1 MKART
6 VVFWL
11 HLITGTTAGAVILVM
26 AATGVLLT
34 LTPQLVEWAERDQRT
49 IPAPA
54 PGAAR
59 LDLDAIVAG
68 TRRANREGRPTTVTV
83 RAEPRSSVRVGFGRE
98 SALYV
103 DPYTGATLG
112 SGSWLGNALH
122 VIEDWHRWLGSRE
135 LGKPFTGAAN
145 LAFLGMAIS
154 GVFLWWPR
162 ASGRGLLRAVA
173 VPGFSLRGRARDFN
187 WHNSIGIWCAPVLIV
202 ITLTGAVM
210 SYQWAN
216 DLLYRLTGNVP
227 PPPPGGGQGA
237 MAQGGG
243 RQRSQGADATAS
255 GETRRTNLA
264 AIMARAEQQVPGWVA
279 LTLRLPQRSGAPI
292 VAIIQESPAWH
303 PASRSQL
310 TLDASTAAVV
320 SWEPFAAQN
329 LGRRLRSWVR
339 PLHTGEAAGLVGQAV
354 AGLASTGGVF
364 LVYTGVALAWR
375 RFRGWTGASA
385 PVRVPRSTSDNR
397 QQVSGSTRASQL

>member
-6 VVFWL
+6 VVLWL
-11 HLITGTTAGAVILVM
+11 HLITGTTAGAVIVVM

-34 LTPQLVEWAERDQRT
+34 FAPQLVEWAERDLRT
-49 IPAPA
+49 VPAPA

-68 TRRANREGRPTTVTV
+68 ARRANPESRPTTVTV
-83 RAEPRSSVRVGFGRE
+83 RAEPRSSVRVGFSRE

-103 DPYTGATLG
+103 DPYTGARLG
-112 SGSWLGNALH
+112 SGSRLGNALH
-122 VIEDWHRWLGSRE
+122 VVEDWHRWLGSRE

-145 LAFLGMAIS
+145 LAFLGMAFS
-154 GVFLWWPR
+154 GMFLWCPR
-162 ASGRGLLRAVA
+162 SSGRGVLRAVA
-173 VPGFSLRGRARDFN
+173 VPSFSLRGRARHFN
-187 WHNSIGIWCAPVLIV
+187 WHNAIGIWCAPVLIV

-216 DLLYRLTGNVP
+216 DLLYRLSGTVP
-227 PPPPGGGQGA
+227 PPPPGGGQDA

-243 RQRSQGADATAS
+243 RPRSQGADATAS
-255 GETRRTNLA
+255 GAARRTNLA
-264 AIMARAEQQVPGWVA
+264 STMARAEQQVSGWVA
-279 LTLRLPQRSGAPI
+279 ITMRLPQRPGAPI
-292 VAIIQESPAWH
+292 VAIIQEPPAWH
-303 PASRSQL
+303 PAPRSQL

-339 PLHTGEAAGLVGQAV
+339 VVHTGEAAGLMGQAV
-354 AGLASTGGVF
+354 AGLASIGGVF

-375 RFRGWTGASA
+375 RFRGWMGASA

-397 QQVSGSTRASQL
+397 QQVSGPTRASQP

>member
-34 LTPQLVEWAERDQRT
+34 FAPQLVEWAERDLR
-49 IPAPA
+49 IVPAPA
-54 PGAAR
+54 PGVAR

-68 TRRANREGRPTTVTV
+68 ARLANPEGRPTTVTV
-83 RAEPRSSVRVGFGRE
+83 RAEPRSSIRVGFGRE

-122 VIEDWHRWLGSRE
+122 VVEDWHRWLGSRE
-135 LGKPFTGAAN
+135 IGKPFTGAAN
-145 LAFLGMAIS
+145 LVFLGMAIS

-162 ASGRGLLRAVA
+162 ASGRGVLRAVA
-173 VPGFSLRGRARDFN
+173 VPSFSLRGRARDFN

-210 SYQWAN
+210 SYQWAD

-227 PPPPGGGQGA
+227 PPLPGGQGA
-237 MAQGGG
+237 TAQGGG
-243 RQRSQGADATAS
+243 RQRSQGDDAAEA
-255 GETRRTNLA
+255 GEARRTHLA
-264 AIMARAEQQVPGWVA
+264 AVMTRAEQQVSGWVA
-279 LTLRLPQRSGAPI
+279 ITMRLPQRPGGPV
-292 VAIIQESPAWH
+292 VAIIQEPPAWH
-303 PASRSQL
+303 PAPRSQL
-310 TLDASTAAVV
+310 TLDGSTAAVV

-375 RFRGWTGASA
+375 RFRGWMRASA
-385 PVRVPRSTSDNR
+385 PVRVPRSTSDHR
-397 QQVSGSTRASQL
+397 QQVSGSTRASQP

>member
-26 AATGVLLT
+26 AATGALLT
-34 LTPQLVEWAERDQRT
+34 FAPQLVEWAERDLRT
-49 IPAPA
+49 IAAPA

-68 TRRANREGRPTTVTV
+68 TRRANPEGRPTTVTV
-83 RAEPRSSVRVGFGRE
+83 RAEPQSSVRVGFGRE

-135 LGKPFTGAAN
+135 IGKPFTGAAN

-173 VPGFSLRGRARDFN
+173 VPSFSLRGRARDFN
-187 WHNSIGIWCAPVLIV
+187 WHNSIGICCAPVLIV

-237 MAQGGG
+237 MA
-243 RQRSQGADATAS
+243 S

-264 AIMARAEQQVPGWVA
+264 AIMAWAQQQVPGWVA
-279 LTLRLPQRSGAPI
+279 ITMRLPQRPGAP
-292 VAIIQESPAWH
+292 VVLIIQESPAWH
-303 PASRSQL
+303 PAPRSQL

-329 LGRRLRSWVR
+329 LGRHLRSWVR

-375 RFRGWTGASA
+375 RFRGWMGASA
-385 PVRVPRSTSDNR
+385 PVRVPRSISDNR
-397 QQVSGSTRASQL
+397 QQVSGSTRASQP